1 LVQAGGGARS
11 HLGLQLG
18 ERQLAQVRDGAQPQ
32 PLEDGQGPTANPAQD
47 ADRLPAQKI
56 QDLFRRHHDQSQSDC
71 CARSGRHHALTQDE
85 QARLTPIAERL
96 VAHLDRLSLDELFQR
111 IAQLAQTQQRQ
122 LLERL
127 TELLESVVV

>member
-1 LVQAGGGARS
+1 
-11 HLGLQLG
+11 
-18 ERQLAQVRDGAQPQ
+18 
-32 PLEDGQGPTANPAQD
+32 
-47 ADRLPAQKI
+47 
-56 QDLFRRHHDQSQSDC
+56 
-71 CARSGRHHALTQDE
+71 LTQDE